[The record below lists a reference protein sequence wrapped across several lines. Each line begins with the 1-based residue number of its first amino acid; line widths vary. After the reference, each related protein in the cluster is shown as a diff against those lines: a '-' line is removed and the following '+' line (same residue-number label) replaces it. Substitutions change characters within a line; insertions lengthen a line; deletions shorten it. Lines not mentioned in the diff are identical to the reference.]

1 MMWLVVAGLLGAM
14 GILLIV
20 SFFCF
25 RFAIRAGRIND
36 YSIWETADKSIYR
49 DFHSMISENARWADQ
64 AAYEQVSVQS
74 FDGLTLYA
82 RYYEGDSQAD
92 MPYILLFHGY
102 HSVGRTD
109 FGDVLRF
116 YHQKGYHVLLVDE
129 RGHGLS
135 QGKYIGFGVLECRD
149 CLSWIEYLQARF
161 GQQISIFL
169 EGASMGATTV
179 LMACGLSLPAN
190 ICGVIADCGFTS
202 PWEIL
207 RHVLRSQYHLPAFPL
222 LWLIDWWA
230 RLLAG
235 YSLKQASTP
244 EILKHTQIPVLF
256 LHGKADQLVPC
267 EMTLQAYEACAAPK
281 HLCLVENAFHCG
293 SYLLEKERC
302 QKELEHFLQRYGK
315 SGAHDKTNKER
326 EKNMK

>member
-1 MMWLVVAGLLGAM
+1 MIWLLVCLLGMA
-14 GILLIV
+14 GILLLV
-20 SFFCF
+20 SYFCF

-36 YSIWETADKSIYR
+36 YSIWEKAETSIYR
-49 DFHSMISENARWADQ
+49 DFHSQIYENAIWADQ
-64 AAYEQVSVQS
+64 AAYEQVFVKS
-74 FDGLTLYA
+74 FDGLMLSA
-82 RYYEGDSQAD
+82 RYYPGTARVD

-135 QGKYIGFGVLECRD
+135 QGKYIGFGVLERRD
-149 CLSWIEYLQARF
+149 CLSWIQYLQARF

-169 EGASMGATTV
+169 EGASMGASTV
-179 LMACGLSLPAN
+179 LMACGLPLPGN

-207 RHVLRSQYHLPAFPL
+207 RHVLRSQYHLPPFPL
-222 LWLIDWWA
+222 LWLMDLWA

-235 YSLKQASTP
+235 YSLKEASTP
-244 EILKHTQIPVLF
+244 EALKHTQIPVLF
-256 LHGKADQLVPC
+256 LHGKADRLVPC
-267 EMTLQAYEACAAPK
+267 EMTLQAYEACVSPK
-281 HLCLVENAFHCG
+281 YLCLVEKAFHCG

-302 QKELEHFLQRYGK
+302 QKELEQFLRRYANA
-315 SGAHDKTNKER
+315 GAR
-326 EKNMK
+326 